1 MNLDLLTKEK
11 IFKTFIE
18 LNLKSNDNILI
29 HSSLKSIGKIDGNAS
44 GLIETLK
51 EYFKDGMIL
60 FPTHSWSFMKN
71 DGDILNLNEA
81 NSCVGAL
88 TNIALK
94 SGFKRSHHPTHSVCG
109 YGKNIDEYLKYDDE
123 SNTPV
128 SPNGCFGQLKNYNF
142 KILFLGAKISK
153 NTFIHSIEEEFNVA
167 DRFTSHIYHFYSTD
181 GINKYEYHMPK
192 HYTPYNPHISDN
204 YIKIYDGLKNEKI
217 LTEFEFG
224 NAKSCIIDSKKC
236 YEYVSNILKED
247 NHFFDNLN
255 NNNKK

>member
-1 MNLDLLTKEK
+1 MNSNLLTKKE
-11 IFKTFIE
+11 IFKVLNE

-29 HSSLKSIGKIDGNAS
+29 HSSLKSIGRIEGDAE
-44 GLIETLK
+44 GLIDALK

-94 SGFKRSHHPTHSVCG
+94 KGFKRSHHPTHSVCG
-109 YGKNIDEYLKYDDE
+109 YGKNIDDYLKYDNE
-123 SNTPV
+123 SKTPV

-153 NTFIHSIEEEFNVA
+153 NTFIHSIEEEYDVL
-167 DRFTSHIYHFYSTD
+167 DRFTSHIYHFYSFD
-181 GINKYEYHMPK
+181 GFNKYEYYMPK
-192 HYTPYNPHISDN
+192 HYTSYNPHISDN
-204 YIKIYDGLKNEKI
+204 YIKIYDGLKEKSI
-217 LTEFEFG
+217 LKEFLFG
-224 NAKSCIIDSKKC
+224 NAKSCMIDAKKC
-236 YEYVSNILKED
+236 YEYVSNLLKG
-247 NHFFDNLN
+247 NKHYFDKL
-255 NNNKK
+255 